1 MAGVDC
7 LYYSLSSSGFVF
19 QLFYFGLNV
28 DGRSKCYLIGMLKMV
43 LACARLCTC
52 VPNSYSQIK
61 ALFDVFRIGL
71 ISPRQKYVQMLR

>member
-1 MAGVDC
+1 M
-7 LYYSLSSSGFVF
+7 
-19 QLFYFGLNV
+19 LF
-28 DGRSKCYLIGMLKMV
+28 DRLKTV
-43 LACARLCTC
+43 LVCARLCTC